1 MQDLIWNTQNNFIVM
16 KKIFN
21 FFGLGFVTLLLFST
35 MEVTAQNPSITLLQP
50 TGPGIE
56 WTAGGTY
63 VISWIDNFQHGVD
76 VLVSDNGGS
85 TYSVIASNVT
95 GSTYYWNTT
104 GYALGH
110 RYRIKVRSTITHSV
124 YARSSHN
131 FKLVDQAGG
140 FITLEQPTGN
150 EIWAEGNTY
159 VISWNDNL
167 SAPVTVEL
175 LKNNTPFSVLSA
187 STTGSTLNWTIPAGL
202 ANNSKIYKIRVSST
216 VPNAS
221 TSPATSGRFKI
232 SASAGTFV
240 EVLQPNGGERW
251 ARGTTHLVSWNDD
264 IPEPVNVELYKGG
277 TKVADIGTNVTGSTL
292 YWTIDAAQ
300 AIGTNYKVYVRSSL
314 DPTHLYDRSNAN
326 FRITASGGTFVEV
339 YQPNGGESWARGT
352 THLISWNDDLSEP
365 VNIELYKGGT
375 KVADV
380 ATNVVGST
388 YWWTIDPTIT
398 TANNYWIYVRS
409 TLDPTHLYDRSNSR
423 FHITASAGSFVEVIQ
438 PNGGESWARGTSH
451 LISWNDDMS
460 EPVNVELY
468 QGSTKVSDIATN
480 VTGST
485 YSWTIDPTLATGN
498 NYRIYVRSTLDPTHL
513 YDKSDT
519 KFHVTASGGTYVAV
533 YQPNGGETWARGT
546 SHLISWND
554 DFQETVNIELWK
566 GGSFSS
572 TIASNVSGSTYS
584 WDIPTTTTPGS
595 NYKVKVYSTV
605 DGALKDFSDANFTI
619 AASAGTY
626 VTVNQPNGGE
636 VWATGGSYWIA
647 WNDDLPEAVN
657 IELWKGGS
665 FNSTIASNV
674 TGSTYVWAIPTT
686 QTLGTNYK
694 VKIYSTL
701 DNAIKDFSDA
711 NFEIAGPVMLNA
723 YPNPANNQVTLNME
737 NMAGSTF
744 TIQVYNRFNNVMSEY
759 HSNSGS
765 MNISTTNLADGIYFI
780 VVTSD
785 KARATTKII
794 VQH

>member
-1 MQDLIWNTQNNFIVM
+1 M
-16 KKIFN
+16 KKIFYSL
-21 FFGLGFVTLLLFST
+21 GLSFMALFLFSS
-35 MEVTAQNPSITLLQP
+35 MEVKAQTPSITLLQP
-50 TGPGIE
+50 TDPGIE
-56 WTAGGTY
+56 WTVGGTY
-63 VISWIDNFQHGVD
+63 VISWVDNFSNGVD
-76 VLVSDNGGS
+76 VLVSDNNGS
-85 TYSVIASNVT
+85 TYTTIASDVS

-104 GYALGH
+104 GYAIGH
-110 RYRIKVRSTITHSV
+110 RYKIKVRSHLAPS
-124 YARSSHN
+124 YYSRSAHR

-140 FITLEQPTGN
+140 FITMEQPTGN
-150 EIWAEGNTY
+150 ETWAEGSTY
-159 VISWNDNL
+159 LISWDDNL

-175 LKNNTPFSVLSA
+175 LKNNTPYSVISA
-187 STTGSTLNWTIPAGL
+187 STTGSTLYWTIPTGL

-216 VPNAS
+216 VPNA
-221 TSPATSGRFKI
+221 TTPPATSGRFKI

-240 EVLQPNGGERW
+240 EVYQPNGGERW
-251 ARGTTHLVSWNDD
+251 ARGTTHLISWNDD
-264 IPEPVNVELYKGG
+264 IPEPVNIELYKGS
-277 TKVADIGTNVTGSTL
+277 TKVSDIATNVVGST
-292 YWTIDAAQ
+292 YSWTIDPTQTVAN
-300 AIGTNYKVYVRSSL
+300 NYRVYVRSTL
-314 DPTHLYDRSNAN
+314 DPTHLYDRSNGH

-339 YQPNGGESWARGT
+339 YQPNGGENWARGT
-352 THLISWNDDLSEP
+352 THLISWNDDLTEP
-365 VNIELYKGGT
+365 VNVELYKGST
-375 KVADV
+375 KVADI

-398 TANNYWIYVRS
+398 TANNYKIYVRS

-438 PNGGESWARGTSH
+438 PNGGESWARGTAH
-451 LISWNDDMS
+451 LISWNDDLS
-460 EPVNVELY
+460 EPVNIELY

-485 YSWTIDPTLATGN
+485 YSWAIDPTLATGN

-519 KFHVTASGGTYVAV
+519 KFHITASGGTYVAI

-584 WDIPTTTTPGS
+584 WDIPTTTTPGT
-595 NYKVKVYSTV
+595 NYKVKIYSTV

-619 AASAGTY
+619 AASAGTF
-626 VTVNQPNGGE
+626 VTIIQPNGGE
-636 VWATGGSYWIA
+636 VLQTGSSYLIS

-665 FNSTIASNV
+665 FNSTIQNNA
-674 TGSTYVWAIPTT
+674 TGSTFSWNIPSGQTT
-686 QTLGTNYK
+686 GTNYK

-701 DNAIKDFSDA
+701 DNTIKDFSDG
-711 NFEIAGPVMLNA
+711 NFTIESPPPMISA
-723 YPNPANNQVTLNME
+723 YPNPANSQVTIHMK
-737 NMAGSTF
+737 NMAGSNF
-744 TIQVYNRFNNVMSEY
+744 TIQLYNRFNVAIGEY
-759 HSNSGS
+759 QSNSGS
-765 MNISTTNLADGIYFI
+765 MNIPTSNLSDGIYFV

-785 KARATTKII
+785 KTRATTKII